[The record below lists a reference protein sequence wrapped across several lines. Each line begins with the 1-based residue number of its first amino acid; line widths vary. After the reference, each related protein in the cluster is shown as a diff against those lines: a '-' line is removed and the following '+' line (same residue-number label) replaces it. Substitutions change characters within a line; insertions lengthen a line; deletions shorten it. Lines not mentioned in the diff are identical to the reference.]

1 MTPREQTHKT
11 ANQSIE
17 LVNSSGIDYIDSL
30 FNNSQGQ
37 PIRWVSDPIHTKDHS
52 VNSST
57 VLTYSFP
64 GLKGKTARYSYSKE
78 KFLGLVKA
86 TAFSEQQASDTRK
99 AFERI
104 SDFINVT
111 FVEVSEE
118 DIEENGETTSKVGTI
133 RLAIRTITDESGVY
147 LEGIGATAAIPGDQP
162 EGGDIFFNK
171 QYENIGNFASGI
183 VPDNGI
189 SDGDLKILYHE
200 IFHALGTEHPGD
212 HPTIQ
217 FPESKNKRPHTLF
230 GADGED
236 TFNSVDN
243 TIISMDPG
251 IYDIAPLQYL
261 YGANNQYNIGD
272 TIYSY
277 SPDKPFFATIWDA
290 GGVDTLDFSNFT
302 KNQIINIKE
311 GEFSDINFNS
321 NWSAKK
327 HLGIAFNAI
336 IENAK
341 GGSGADQIIGNKYKN
356 NIQGNSGDDII
367 DGGSDYDIATY
378 SGNFS
383 DYTFTISNKK
393 VTVADNRS
401 STNDGTDTLS
411 NIEKLTFAD
420 KNALVTSKEVK
431 GITSLGFKSEKV
443 YSGKSDTYKFYDL
456 GSDKYGVET
465 TSGIDELTGASILK
479 FDDKNMHLAND
490 IKATFDQVTGLNTDS
505 GKMFRLYNASFK
517 RLPDPDGLRYW
528 IGNFSSGKDDERAVA
543 SSFLAS
549 AEFKQRYGENVSDS
563 IYVNTLYKNVLGRDA
578 DTGGLNYWLG
588 QLNSG
593 AETRYE
599 VLLGFSE
606 SAENKALFTDM
617 TGFG

>member
-17 LVNSSGIDYIDSL
+17 LVNNSGIDYIDSL

-37 PIRWVSDPIHTKDHS
+37 PIRWISDPIYTNDHS
-52 VNSST
+52 VNAST
-57 VLTYSFP
+57 VITYSLP
-64 GLKGKTARYSYSKE
+64 GLNGKAARYSYSE
-78 KFLGLVKA
+78 EEFLGLVKA
-86 TAFSEQQASDTRK
+86 TAFTEEQAIDIRK

-104 SDFINVT
+104 SDFINIT
-111 FVEVSEE
+111 FVEVAEE
-118 DIEENGETTSKVGTI
+118 DVEENGETISKVGTI

-147 LEGIGATAAIPGDQP
+147 REGIGATASIPGDHP
-162 EGGDIFFNK
+162 RGGDIFFNK
-171 QYENIGNFASGI
+171 QYENIGNFASGT

-212 HPTIQ
+212 HPTIK

-230 GADGED
+230 GADGEN
-236 TFNSVDN
+236 TFIDGNN
-243 TIISMDPG
+243 IISMDPG

-277 SPDKPFFATIWDA
+277 SPNKPLFATIWDA

-302 KNQIINIKE
+302 KNQVINLSQ
-311 GEFSDINFNS
+311 GEFCDLSFNN

-341 GGSGADQIIGNKYKN
+341 GGSGADQITGNNYKN

-383 DYTFTISNKK
+383 DYTFIISNQK
-393 VTVADNRS
+393 VTVIDKRS

-431 GITSLGFKSEKV
+431 DINSLGFKSEKV

-465 TSGIDELTGASILK
+465 TGGIDELTGASILK

-549 AEFKQRYGENVSDS
+549 IEFKQRYGENVSDS

-606 SAENKALFTDM
+606 SAENKGLFTEM
-617 TGFG
+617 TGFA